1 MPIRPKTW
9 GGGTLQ
15 VNTAAG
21 TETSGVDAAGSS
33 AATGSGASTDSVS
46 NADATAGTDVPA
58 TTTDVATA
66 DAPAPADATAATN
79 QSSDQ
84 PAAQA
89 ATDAA
94 AVADAAQ
101 DLAQLAGRDFQGQ
114 VTKTINDKTYILI
127 GTEQQLRAIG
137 SGKKVIGGTV
147 YKIKQKVVNTGSL
160 LLPKYEWQD
169 DGIEE
174 VAYAGD
180 ADLAAGDTLKNA
192 DFSDHDGGLSL
203 ILGSTRTKYYVKDA
217 AGNRKDVSDTDY
229 GPNTGLTYTADANYI
244 IFRNIDLSQNAA
256 DPGNT
261 AWTPLMFS
269 GTMLGV
275 APTADASAT
284 VSSLWGGIGADGA
297 FTNDTAQRP
306 VISNV
311 TVRQTGTLNPNEQ
324 QGIGF
329 FASINSKTELSGS
342 KLQNGAAA
350 TVANIKLQNVSVKNE
365 STKAEVPTTLLGLLT
380 TTVGALLEGLTKL
393 LGIELHLDKLL
404 SLYAENPS
412 NLATGAFVGRVYGKV
427 TVKDCAVEDATVS
440 SAASMTGG
448 FAGSVEGSTDYALT
462 GVDELIS
469 ILTKILN
476 LIPFVGLGDLV
487 NWLLS
492 STLMLNKLIPTAY
505 HNPVLSGC
513 DVTDFKSGTVIGAAG
528 KSYAGGFVGAQVGS
542 IIENSSVTSK
552 NAFAVRGTDYVGG
565 FAGVSR
571 NGNVGGLIE
580 SLGVELLSL
589 LRPQSLIEGSS
600 LNAPVTVEAERYA
613 GGFTGA
619 MANSYAVNNAAT
631 GIVSVHASKSNAGG
645 FTGCASVGWGLEL
658 GTDDTSSTNLIKSLG
673 SSVASLLKGGWLQSN
688 NAGDLLSLA
697 GVKNS
702 DVLGCQVEATSVTS
716 DGDYAAGLV
725 AQGSGVVIASSSEVN
740 VGKLSFWRNNN
751 PRTMPAERATTV
763 AGLKTVTAQ
772 GSFAGGIAGSLRPA
786 TVAALLNDTL
796 GVGDLTGLKP
806 EDAITMFTVDQVTLA
821 GATDKGMAVS
831 AGKLYAGGA
840 IAFATGGNVTKTKLE
855 NVASV
860 EAGSDAGGFIG
871 ASGPGEAV
879 GASGINLLGLVEL
892 SGLLSVAQYSSVN
905 VTASTIAGVT
915 AGMKVTATGK
925 NVDDSPYVAGGFFGQ
940 ANSSKATDV
949 HVYALASVT
958 APSTNGVAGGF
969 VGESTT
975 GGLVDALNDSQN
987 SNILNLIKIDNLL
1000 GAVPYL
1006 IPNYRY
1012 ATTHFINGGSV
1023 SADAAGGFA
1032 GDFQSG
1038 KVNIFSEDDLKDDVL
1053 AAAKTA
1059 VENSPWGVI
1068 NIDHVAGGAFAGGWG
1083 GRVTSGALATAG
1095 KGGLQVLGGL
1105 KNLGLNIDA
1114 AQLLSAVQAYV
1125 PLINR
1130 SGVCTDAGTVAADA
1144 SGAQPTDAANPGLV
1158 VSASRLDDTASQS
1171 GSAGGYIGYGSGV
1184 QVSHSSVTQLRHT
1197 KVTEPAKLEGA
1208 DGGSYFN
1215 DAQSAY
1221 AVTAPRYAGGYIGHM
1236 DVGSAASVGDGLS
1249 LLGGSLQLSDV
1260 LGVVRA
1266 VVSTIEH
1273 SDVNGGTGGFAVRAS
1288 SGATGSE
1295 IGDAGGFAGL
1305 VSGGH
1310 IQDSNSYNFSYVI
1323 GQISAG
1329 GYAGQIEP
1337 GDVARV
1343 LGELNTGKDNES
1355 ALAKL
1360 LHGLVSTNGAL
1371 ASLVQD
1377 FVPTVRNSETTSIP
1391 CGGAVRAQAAGTES
1405 VQRGMAG
1412 GYVGHNLG
1420 GHIWGTS
1427 NAPWTSAASWESE
1440 KDGSNHYT
1448 GTRRDAMAERI
1459 RSVYGAEMAGGF
1471 TGYMEPGDTA
1481 KTGSVSLLFGLVK
1494 ANNILGALQVAY
1506 PTEENTQ
1513 VTGPVRGISLE
1524 TWNSWSQHVASKGY
1538 YGGDFYGKTFTTEDE
1553 LVAFL
1558 ADYVYGTNV
1567 VAGRAAY
1574 ENKANTMH
1582 GGVAGGYVGLMRG
1595 GTVTNGRAFDTKTV
1609 RAMRAAGGFAGRME
1623 TGGAVE
1629 LGGVKVLGLNL
1640 NLGQLLNVAQVLV
1653 PVVKSSSVQ
1662 GFRTGMAVKAT
1673 GTDFK
1678 HETGFAG
1685 GYVGYASGAQ
1695 LWGDATFSDADK
1707 DANRWSIGATHGGYT
1722 ATGDNVTNLR
1732 KVSGANCVGGY
1743 AGLMTAAGVADV
1755 NTNASSG
1762 LLQKILDSIIST
1774 PNDLA
1779 QVLNA
1784 TVSTVRG
1791 ASVSAVT
1798 AGDGATEAQQNAA
1811 AWGFTVDGSY
1821 KEGNATKYA
1830 RAAGGFA
1837 GSMKAVVAG
1846 TKDRDEGATDA
1857 VTNTLQV
1864 IGLRG
1869 VEGGRYAGGF
1879 FGQADIESVASV
1891 AGGDGDA
1898 NGDQSTSL
1906 LLKLLKAGNIS
1917 ALDAF
1922 RTYVYHANVA
1932 GVADGFQVRAHDA
1945 SKQGMLDSTRFTG
1958 VAGGFG
1964 GALINGSVKN
1974 ATVANLSSVEGVNYT
1989 GGFIG
1994 HLGKGGTVDADKV
2007 GVLSNLNLL
2016 GATAGVLDIW
2026 GSHVENSSVT
2036 GIADGYT
2043 VTSTHR
2049 GADYGRGT
2057 EAASGREAAGGF
2069 AGYADLARVKD
2080 CTVTNLKKV
2089 ASGEVAGGF
2098 VGETK
2103 RAYLVDAQVSS
2114 VLVDGLLVIVNAL
2127 LKLLY
2132 ANQLQNLGVIDIGK
2146 WFPGVSKVFDLKVL
2160 AEGETL
2166 YVNLFGLKVGVALS
2180 RADTE
2185 NKQQTD
2191 VAIITIGDSTIKLPC
2206 TEKGGVDTKGDRA
2219 NIDAQLIKG
2228 NRTRVENSSVTGIAV
2243 GYDVFGG
2250 GASQAENGDGLDGLT
2265 TGYAGGFAGLND
2277 EGVLAND
2284 HMVLADVIRGTSGLV
2299 DPFANTK
2306 LKSVWDFNSMSDIV
2320 GEKDGNYNS
2329 YKIYRSRNESL
2340 ADAFTSNSKNG
2351 AASATFA
2358 KRDGNA
2364 DGTGMDAFTVSL
2376 LKPVDAS
2383 GKASVN
2389 TYDGTVPTSE
2399 ASGDADTAWLGIKD
2413 AVRQNADGSQR
2424 QELKAYESAA
2434 KAVLMRDTPVSDNAG
2449 GITPEP
2455 GEGQDPCDTYVKL
2468 TLQKVW
2474 DDQGN
2479 KAGLRPASIKLTVVA
2494 SYKDAAG
2501 NVVTPAIT
2509 LKDGSTWTNPH
2520 EVELTGKDASNWSDT
2535 WRTVIEGLPVAVK
2548 DADGAT
2554 HYLNY
2559 AVQGEAVNDGAAA
2572 QPGVRFGKVEGGNT
2586 AYVPPEQAG
2595 YSSAV
2600 GSEANTLTITVT
2612 NTHRDALPD
2621 TGGRGIWLFL
2631 MIGAAL
2637 GCAGAYEAWRRR
2649 RAGQLAV
2656 AGAPTA
2662 GATVAALQPR
2672 PVGGHFRDGGAR

>member
-1 MPIRPKTW
+1 MPIPPKTR

-15 VNTAAG
+15 VDTAAS
-21 TETSGVDAAGSS
+21 TEASGADAADSS
-33 AATGSGASTDSVS
+33 AATGSGASADSVS
-46 NADATAGTDVPA
+46 NADVTADADAPA
-58 TTTDVATA
+58 TTSDAATA
-66 DAPAPADATAATN
+66 DAPAPADAITATN
-79 QSSDQ
+79 QPTAQ
-84 PAAQA
+84 PAAQT

-94 AVADAAQ
+94 VEDAAQ

-114 VTKTINDKTYILI
+114 VTKTINGKTYILI
-127 GTEQQLRAIG
+127 GNEQQLRAIG

-160 LLPKYEWQD
+160 PLPKYEWQD

-192 DFSDHDGGLSL
+192 DFSDQDGGLSL
-203 ILGSTRTKYYVKDA
+203 IPGSTRTKYYVKDA

-365 STKAEVPTTLLGLLT
+365 STKAKVPPTLLGLLT

-448 FAGSVEGSTDYALT
+448 FAGSVEGSTDYALK
-462 GVDELIS
+462 GVDALIS

-513 DVTDFKSGTVIGAAG
+513 DVTDFKSGTVIGAEG

-542 IIENSSVTSK
+542 IIENSSVKSK

-631 GIVSVHASKSNAGG
+631 GIVSVQASKSNAGG
-645 FTGCASVGWGLEL
+645 FTGYASVGWGLEL

-763 AGLKTVTAQ
+763 AGLKIVTAQ

-879 GASGINLLGLVEL
+879 GASGINLLGLVKL

-905 VTASTIAGVT
+905 VTASTVAGVT

-925 NVDDSPYVAGGFFGQ
+925 NVDDSSYVAGGFFGQ
-940 ANSSKATDV
+940 ANSSKATDA
-949 HVYALASVT
+949 HVYALSSVT
-958 APSTNGVAGGF
+958 APSENGVAGGF

-1012 ATTHFINGGSV
+1012 ATTHFVNGGSV

-1038 KVNIFSEDDLKDDVL
+1038 KVNIFSKDDLKDDTL
-1053 AAAKTA
+1053 AAAKAA

-1083 GRVTSGALATAG
+1083 GKVTSGALATAG

-1105 KNLGLNIDA
+1105 KNLGLSIGA

-1130 SGVCTDAGTVAADA
+1130 SGVRTDAGTVADDT
-1144 SGAQPTDAANPGLV
+1144 SGAKPTDAANPGLA
-1158 VSASRLDDTASQS
+1158 VSASRIDDTASQS

-1184 QVSHSSVTQLRHT
+1184 QVSHSNVTQLRHT
-1197 KVTEPAKLEGA
+1197 AVTEPKDLEGT
-1208 DGGSYFN
+1208 DGSSYFGN
-1215 DAQSAY
+1215 KSSY

-1249 LLGGSLQLSDV
+1249 LLGTSLRLTDV

-1273 SDVNGGTGGFAVRAS
+1273 SDVTGGTGGFAVRAS

-1391 CGGAVRAQAAGTES
+1391 CGGAVRAQAASTES

-1471 TGYMEPGDTA
+1471 AGYMEPADTA

-1553 LVAFL
+1553 LAAFL

-1629 LGGVKVLGLNL
+1629 LGGVRVLGLNL

-1762 LLQKILDSIIST
+1762 LLQEILDSLIST

-1779 QVLNA
+1779 QVLQA

-1869 VEGGRYAGGF
+1869 VEGGQYAGGF

-1891 AGGDGDA
+1891 AGSDGDA

-2132 ANQLQNLGVIDIGK
+2132 ANQLQNLGVIDIGE

-2284 HMVLADVIRGTSGLV
+2284 HMVLADVIRGTSGRV

-2329 YKIYRSRNESL
+2329 YKIYRPKNESL
-2340 ADAFTSNSKNG
+2340 AYAFTSNSNNG
-2351 AASATFA
+2351 AARATFA

-2662 GATVAALQPR
+2662 GATVTALQPR